1 VQNALLAATAK
12 RRDAFNVSDRRQH
25 QREVI
30 FMKLAP
36 WLLSALLFCTAACAQ
51 TPGSSP
57 ANPNSATQTSAATAP
72 VPIKD
77 EPHHRLVLKN
87 DFVNVYNVSVPPLD
101 ATLLH
106 QHDLPYIGVPLGPA
120 DLVNVVT
127 GKPETHLTLQDGETR
142 YFSERYS
149 HLVRTDSGLPF
160 WNITVEFV
168 HPQGVARNLCKQVIE
183 GPLACPQQSAAG
195 KNASE
200 SADDDIPS
208 FETDEFRID
217 QIKVA
222 LGKDYA
228 EAAPKQNAL
237 LIALSNANLDATL
250 GTEHVSFL
258 HAGDILWLPAGAD
271 RKVVDFLGT
280 KSSFLLVSFKDS
292 VTSTK
297 P

>member
-1 VQNALLAATAK
+1 
-12 RRDAFNVSDRRQH
+12 
-25 QREVI
+25 
-30 FMKLAP
+30 MKLAR
-36 WLLSALLFCTAACAQ
+36 WFLSALLFCTAARAQ
-51 TPGSSP
+51 T
-57 ANPNSATQTSAATAP
+57 ANPNSVTQTSAPIAP

-106 QHDLPYIGVPLGPA
+106 QHDLPYIGVPIGPA
-120 DLVNVVT
+120 DLVNVVA
-127 GKPETHLTLQDGETR
+127 GKPEAHLALQDGETR
-142 YFSERYS
+142 YFAERYS

-168 HPQGVARNLCKQVIE
+168 HPQGIARNLCKQVVE
-183 GPLACPQQSAAG
+183 GPLTCPQQNAAS
-195 KNASE
+195 KNKSE

-222 LGKDYA
+222 MGKDYI

-237 LIALSNANLDATL
+237 LIALTNANLDVTL
-250 GTEHVSFL
+250 GSEHVSFL
-258 HAGDILWLPAGAD
+258 HAGDIVWLPAGAD

-280 KSSFLLVSFKDS
+280 KSNFLLVSFKDS
-292 VTSTK
+292 VTSDK